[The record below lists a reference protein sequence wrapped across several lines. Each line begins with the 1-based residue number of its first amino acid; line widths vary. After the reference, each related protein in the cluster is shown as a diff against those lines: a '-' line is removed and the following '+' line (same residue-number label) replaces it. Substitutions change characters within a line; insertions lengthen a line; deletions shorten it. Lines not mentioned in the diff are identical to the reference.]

1 MRTPKDWELMSQK
14 KDIEEI
20 KTILSESTTTRNDTL
35 KKGMASLIMSII
47 SSLAATFLTSWM
59 SESGEA
65 IPCWV
70 YLVVVFAII
79 FISLIPFLKDLYRG
93 ICRRE
98 THTNEEIIF
107 QVNLFDNDIIYN
119 IMLANRYFDLSQDND
134 ISPNEKDFFVS
145 EAKYF
150 IRKIIHQLI
159 TIKAISLCNTI
170 DECGY
175 GKNKKILRS
184 RVESSLNFV
193 IYILNRIGDDS
204 FFSVTNKDIEYIITC
219 LGLNKDAVYQNV
231 KFVK

>member
-1 MRTPKDWELMSQK
+1 MD
-14 KDIEEI
+14 
-20 KTILSESTTTRNDTL
+20 ILSARLHRIYTL
-35 KKGMASLIMSII
+35 ERLI
-47 SSLAATFLTSWM
+47 
-59 SESGEA
+59 
-65 IPCWV
+65 
-70 YLVVVFAII
+70 
-79 FISLIPFLKDLYRG
+79 
-93 ICRRE
+93 
-98 THTNEEIIF
+98 
-107 QVNLFDNDIIYN
+107 
-119 IMLANRYFDLSQDND
+119 LANRYFDLSQDND